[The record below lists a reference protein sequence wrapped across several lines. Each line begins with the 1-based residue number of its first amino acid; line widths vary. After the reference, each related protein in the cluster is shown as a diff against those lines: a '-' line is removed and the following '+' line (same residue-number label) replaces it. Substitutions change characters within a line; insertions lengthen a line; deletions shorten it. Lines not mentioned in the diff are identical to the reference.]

1 MYIAPRRPL
10 FTRRSESNIYRM
22 FFICLGILF
31 GIWMISGVRTGAIT
45 PILQVTPTPTR
56 TAGSFQ
62 AEGQAH
68 FAAGKLD
75 AAIEAYRDGL
85 ALDPN
90 NALAWAELARIQ
102 AYSSALRTT
111 DAERV
116 ARLAE
121 ALESADRA
129 NELAPDSS
137 TVAAIRS
144 FVLDWNSNYVPAAEA
159 AVFLTQAEQEA
170 VRALQLDNTNTLA
183 LAYYA
188 ETLIDQQKLSQGIQ
202 YAQEAV
208 QRDPSLMDVH
218 RIHAYS
224 LESQQQYRAAIEAY
238 DRAIAINPNLTFLYL
253 RAGAIY
259 RHLQDYE
266 TALEYFAKA
275 VRINEQIGV
284 QDPIPYLSISRTY
297 SQMGEFFAAS
307 RNVQRAIDF
316 NPANP
321 DVYGQL
327 GIVYFKSRNYE
338 GAIPALKCALRGCTP
353 EESCDARG
361 GCNPGQEGF
370 AVQGLPLTQSTL
382 VYYYT
387 YGSVLA
393 ALSRPQQN
401 YCSEAMQ
408 VFGEVRAGGYTSE
421 PTVLGIVQAG
431 EAICASLGTTSASV
445 PQATPTILPY
455 TPTPG
460 P

>member
-1 MYIAPRRPL
+1 MYLTQRRPL
-10 FTRRSESNIYRM
+10 FTRRSETNIYRM
-22 FFICLGILF
+22 FFICLAILF
-31 GIWMISGVRTGAIT
+31 GIWLLRGLNTGAIS
-45 PILQVTPTPTR
+45 PIAQVPPTPTR
-56 TAGSFQ
+56 TAGSYQ
-62 AEGQAH
+62 AEGQAN

-75 AAIEAYRDGL
+75 AAVQAYRDGL

-90 NALAWAELARIQ
+90 NARGWAELARIQ
-102 AYSSALRTT
+102 AYSSALLTT
-111 DAERV
+111 DGERV
-116 ARLAE
+116 ARLGE

-129 NELAPDSS
+129 NELAPDDS
-137 TVAAIRS
+137 TVAAIRA

-159 AVFLTQAEQEA
+159 SVFLTQAEQEA

-188 ETLIDQQKLSQGIQ
+188 EILIDQQKLAQGALYIE
-202 YAQEAV
+202 EAL
-208 QRDPSLMDVH
+208 QRDQSIMDVH
-218 RIHAYS
+218 RIYAYS

-284 QDPIPYLSISRTY
+284 EDPIPYLSISRTY
-297 SQMGEFFAAS
+297 SQMGEFYAAS
-307 RNVQRAIDF
+307 LNVQRAIDF

-370 AVQGLPLTQSTL
+370 AVQGLPLTQGTL

-401 YCSEAMQ
+401 YCGDAMQ
-408 VFGEVRAGGYTSE
+408 VFSEVRAGGYTSE

-431 EAICASLGTTSASV
+431 EAICASLGTTSASA
-445 PQATPTILPY
+445 PQATPTLIPS
-455 TPTPG
+455 TPTPS